1 MHAFGGLYLDIDV
14 ECFLPTDEL
23 LAGRDVVLQLEDA
36 NPKSLNNAVM
46 ASVPGH
52 PFWVEVMQIME
63 DRGSSANDCFLG
75 YRDLGTVLKTTGVLH
90 VLCSSCSVSVPRDNL
105 WLTVYGTL
113 HAVYTVYAARQ
124 AQQFI
129 ASCKQTFP
137 PCMPVVAICIPTPQL
152 ILFKTIKGHMHWQ
165 CSRTHADEDAGHNN
179 CPLDSLLTIPL
190 LGQQ

>member
-75 YRDLGTVLKTTGVLH
+75 YRNLGTVLKTTGVL
-90 VLCSSCSVSVPRDNL
+90 
-105 WLTVYGTL
+105 
-113 HAVYTVYAARQ
+113 
-124 AQQFI
+124 
-129 ASCKQTFP
+129 QT
-137 PCMPVVAICIPTPQL
+137 
-152 ILFKTIKGHMHWQ
+152 
-165 CSRTHADEDAGHNN
+165 
-179 CPLDSLLTIPL
+179 PL
-190 LGQQ
+190 LSCLVGIVT

>member
-14 ECFLPTDEL
+14 ECFSPTDEL

-75 YRDLGTVLKTTGVLH
+75 YRDLGHRV
-90 VLCSSCSVSVPRDNL
+90 VLCLS
-105 WLTVYGTL
+105 
-113 HAVYTVYAARQ
+113 
-124 AQQFI
+124 
-129 ASCKQTFP
+129 
-137 PCMPVVAICIPTPQL
+137 
-152 ILFKTIKGHMHWQ
+152 
-165 CSRTHADEDAGHNN
+165 
-179 CPLDSLLTIPL
+179 
-190 LGQQ
+190 